1 MEKVVKMKK
10 NYIVK
15 AVLDTL
21 MLLTFCLLMN
31 TRFLGMTFH
40 EVAGLAI
47 GGAVLYHLI
56 INRNWITGISK
67 NLFSGKLPKLS
78 LFKYVLNAALFI
90 DFAII
95 LVTGILMS
103 RVLFPNLG
111 LPNIP
116 AAKSLH
122 TLCSYIGIVLI
133 GVHLGLHAGWVKG
146 VFAKSMK
153 KLFGG
158 RSLSPAFGKIL
169 RPALLALVLG
179 LGLWQVVETD
189 FVSRLNPVA
198 ASTHGHMKGERPQM
212 GQSSGAAFGENNQG
226 GKSGRV
232 DSEIKSNS
240 GKASGLEGGKS
251 GRGGHGA
258 ESISVSG
265 AVTNGSQFMIITIF
279 IAVLTALIA
288 GAGKVLFQNKKRK
301 VIQTNG

>member
-1 MEKVVKMKK
+1 MKK
-10 NYIVK
+10 NYRVK

-21 MLLTFCLLMN
+21 MLITFCLLMN
-31 TRFLGMTFH
+31 TRLLGMTFH
-40 EVAGLAI
+40 EGAGLAI
-47 GGAVLYHLI
+47 GAAVLYHLA
-56 INRNWITGISK
+56 INRNWVVGITK
-67 NLFSGKLPKLS
+67 NLGSGKLPRLS
-78 LFKYVLNAALFI
+78 LFKYLLNAALLI

-95 LVTGILMS
+95 IITGILMS
-103 RVLFPNLG
+103 KVFFQGLG
-111 LPNIP
+111 LPQVP
-116 AAKSLH
+116 QAKILH

-133 GVHLGLHAGWVKG
+133 GVHLGLHASWVKG

-158 RSLSPAFGKIL
+158 RSLSPTFGKIL

-258 ESISVSG
+258 EKISVSG

-301 VIQTNG
+301 VIQTNA